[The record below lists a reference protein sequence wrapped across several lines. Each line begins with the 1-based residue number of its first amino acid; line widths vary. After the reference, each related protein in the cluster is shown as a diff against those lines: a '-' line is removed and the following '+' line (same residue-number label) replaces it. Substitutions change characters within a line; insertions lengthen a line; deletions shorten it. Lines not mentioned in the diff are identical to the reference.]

1 MNRYFLDTGF
11 LIALESSDD
20 QHHRSA
26 QEFWHSLLETGP
38 VLITTSYIFDEVTT
52 FFNSRA
58 HHSKAVE
65 IGQNLLESQAIEFIH
80 ISQSLFESGW
90 EIFKQHNDKRYSL
103 TDCISFAVMKKEG
116 LQNVLS
122 FDRHFEQ
129 AGFQL
134 LPG

>member
-1 MNRYFLDTGF
+1 MRRFFLDTGF

-20 QHHRSA
+20 QHHKAA
-26 QEFWHSLLETGP
+26 QDFWHPFLETGT
-38 VLITTSYIFDEVTT
+38 VFVTTSYVFDEVTT
-52 FFNSRA
+52 YFNSRA

-65 IGQNLLESQAIEFIH
+65 VGQNLLESQAIEFIH
-80 ISQSLFESGW
+80 ISQNLFMSGW
-90 EIFKQHNDKRYSL
+90 EIFKKHNEKRYSL
-103 TDCISFAVMKKEG
+103 TERISFAVMKKEG

-134 LPG
+134 LP